1 MGEGATNLLK
11 EFFSD
16 LPKRQQ
22 GVCRCQ
28 VSLEENILP
37 VHLRKCICCIQAEGM
52 EKSEREG
59 DPPVRK
65 LLALPSSDPN
75 TTSSSETHITK
86 VSHLFYYYFEC
97 IWRGRYSMLLRN
109 QDVPA
114 C

>member
-86 VSHLFYYYFEC
+86 NGSAGEGFTVNLLSSFPPILLLF
-97 IWRGRYSMLLRN
+97 
-109 QDVPA
+109 
-114 C
+114 